1 MEAPGT
7 PGGGVLKDV
16 VAYVEVWSVNGTEN
30 YSKTFTNQLVDMGAK
45 VSKTF
50 NKQVTHVV
58 FKDGYQSTW
67 DKAQKR
73 GVKLVS
79 VLWVEKCRTAG
90 VHIDES
96 LFPAANTREHL
107 PSLIKKKRKCMQPK
121 DFIPKTP
128 EHDKR
133 LQKKFQKMATEL
145 QRQKTTLDNDVP
157 VLLFESNGSL
167 VYSPTIKMYSGQH
180 NTMQK
185 RLQQMKEKRENL
197 SPTSSQLLEKS
208 HDDPFKSPCEA
219 WNLSRDTLCS
229 DESFAG
235 ALDSSFDN
243 LSGNSGSGSQ
253 ERRVGE
259 VVDESRSGVCVSSPA
274 PKTGS
279 VHSSAPPGPSA
290 SPKTGSVHS
299 SAPPGPS
306 ASPKTGSV
314 HSSAP
319 PGPSASPKTGSVHSS
334 APPGPSASPKTGSVH
349 SSAPPGP
356 SASPKTGS
364 VHSSAP
370 PGPSASPKTG
380 SVHSSAPPGP
390 SASPKTGS
398 VHSSAPAGPSASLKT
413 GRVHS
418 SAPPGPSASL
428 KTGSVH
434 SSAPAGHLSQ
444 LTPQNP
450 SGRLSEQEVSR
461 QRDPAGEAVTPDTWS
476 RGAPREVF
484 GMKHGLPPT
493 LSATERQP
501 WGHSQSESSSA
512 KRRRKSEIS
521 DSSPTGRL
529 KKRCRG
535 KPGVSQEW
543 LLTSGDRL
551 HFGPGAAAQAPGC
564 GVSSYDDYFS
574 PDNLKERSSDGLLP
588 GCQSSAGPALFICR
602 GLSRGERRNILQT
615 SDFSCIGKNPSP
627 APTSDLTAQ
636 SRLSLE
642 KPTRDK
648 ANAAWACLAAEE
660 AAGSRPQAGAQR
672 GEGTRPDGTDSPVHD
687 ALPAADGLGGKGPD
701 GDSRPLEG
709 GSAGARELMEAGS
722 VQKEDRPRTKRE
734 SCGGTQPDDRLGFV
748 GGCTAD
754 TSAEQ
759 REDVSRGCSESVKN
773 GPARPDVLD
782 GSLEGCQDLARPHE
796 KSKKRGRG
804 QKPTRTLVMTSMPSE
819 TQNIVI
825 QVVNTLK
832 GFSLAQE
839 VCETTTHVLAGKPL
853 RTLNVLLG
861 IARGCWVLSYEWVL
875 WSLELGHWIS
885 EEPFEL
891 SNYFPAA
898 PINRRGGNTT

>member
-1 MEAPGT
+1 
-7 PGGGVLKDV
+7 
-16 VAYVEVWSVNGTEN
+16 
-30 YSKTFTNQLVDMGAK
+30 MGAK

-90 VHIDES
+90 AHIDES

-167 VYSPTIKMYSGQH
+167 VYSPTIKMCSGQH

-219 WNLSRDTLCS
+219 WNISRDTLCS
-229 DESFAG
+229 DESFSG

-243 LSGNSGSGSQ
+243 LSGNSGSQ

-274 PKTGS
+274 L
-279 VHSSAPPGPSA
+279 
-290 SPKTGSVHS
+290 
-299 SAPPGPS
+299 
-306 ASPKTGSV
+306 
-314 HSSAP
+314 
-319 PGPSASPKTGSVHSS
+319 
-334 APPGPSASPKTGSVH
+334 
-349 SSAPPGP
+349 
-356 SASPKTGS
+356 
-364 VHSSAP
+364 
-370 PGPSASPKTG
+370 
-380 SVHSSAPPGP
+380 
-390 SASPKTGS
+390 KTGS

-413 GRVHS
+413 GSVHS
-418 SAPPGPSASL
+418 SAPADPSPALKTGSVHSSAPAGLSASLKTSSVHSSAPADPSPAL

-476 RGAPREVF
+476 GGAPREVF

-493 LSATERQP
+493 LSATEHHP
-501 WGHSQSESSSA
+501 WGHSRSESSSA

-535 KPGVSQEW
+535 KPGMSQEW
-543 LLTSGDRL
+543 LLASGDRL

-574 PDNLKERSSDGLLP
+574 PDNLKERSLDGLLP

-627 APTSDLTAQ
+627 APTSDLRAQ
-636 SRLSLE
+636 SRRSLE

-660 AAGSRPQAGAQR
+660 TAGSRPQAGAQR
-672 GEGTRPDGTDSPVHD
+672 GEGTRPDGADSPVHD

-709 GSAGARELMEAGS
+709 GSAEARELMGAGS

-734 SCGGTQPDDRLGFV
+734 SCGGTQPDDRLGFA
-748 GGCTAD
+748 GDCTAD
-754 TSAEQ
+754 TSAQQ

-898 PINRRGGNTT
+898 PLCRLERHLSAGQYQGTLFADQPVMFITPASNPPRTKLWELVVLCGGQITRIPRQAGIFIGPSQGRRRATVKYLSETWILDSITQHQVCASENYLLLQ

>member
-167 VYSPTIKMYSGQH
+167 VYSPTIKMCSGQH

-197 SPTSSQLLEKS
+197 SPTY
-208 HDDPFKSPCEA
+208 
-219 WNLSRDTLCS
+219 
-229 DESFAG
+229 ESFAG

-243 LSGNSGSGSQ
+243 LSGNSGCGSQ

-259 VVDESRSGVCVSSPA
+259 VADESRSGVCVSSPA
-274 PKTGS
+274 L
-279 VHSSAPPGPSA
+279 
-290 SPKTGSVHS
+290 
-299 SAPPGPS
+299 
-306 ASPKTGSV
+306 
-314 HSSAP
+314 
-319 PGPSASPKTGSVHSS
+319 
-334 APPGPSASPKTGSVH
+334 
-349 SSAPPGP
+349 
-356 SASPKTGS
+356 
-364 VHSSAP
+364 
-370 PGPSASPKTG
+370 
-380 SVHSSAPPGP
+380 
-390 SASPKTGS
+390 KTGS

-413 GRVHS
+413 GSVHS
-418 SAPPGPSASL
+418 SAPAGPSASLKTGSVHSSVPAGPSASVKTGSVHSLAPAGPSASL

-476 RGAPREVF
+476 GGAPREVF

-493 LSATERQP
+493 LSATERHP
-501 WGHSQSESSSA
+501 WGHSRSESSSA

-521 DSSPTGRL
+521 DWSPTGRL

-543 LLTSGDRL
+543 LLASGDRL

-588 GCQSSAGPALFICR
+588 GCQSSAGPALFVCR

-615 SDFSCIGKNPSP
+615 SDFSCIGKNPGP
-627 APTSDLTAQ
+627 VPTSDLTAQ
-636 SRLSLE
+636 SRRSLE

-660 AAGSRPQAGAQR
+660 TAGSRPQAGAQR
-672 GEGTRPDGTDSPVHD
+672 GEGTRPDGADSPVHD

-709 GSAGARELMEAGS
+709 GSAEARELMGAGS
-722 VQKEDRPRTKRE
+722 VQKEDRPRTKWE
-734 SCGGTQPDDRLGFV
+734 SSGGTQPDDRLGFA
-748 GGCTAD
+748 GDCIAD
-754 TSAEQ
+754 TSAQQ

-796 KSKKRGRG
+796 KSKKIGRG

-898 PINRRGGNTT
+898 PLCRLERHLSAGQYQGTLFADQPVMFITPASNPPRTKLWELVVLCGGQITRIPRQAGIFIGPSQGRRRATVKYLSETWILDSITQHQVCASENYLLLQ

>member
-1 MEAPGT
+1 
-7 PGGGVLKDV
+7 
-16 VAYVEVWSVNGTEN
+16 
-30 YSKTFTNQLVDMGAK
+30 MGAK

-167 VYSPTIKMYSGQH
+167 VYSPTIKMCSGQH

-219 WNLSRDTLCS
+219 WNISRDTLCS

-243 LSGNSGSGSQ
+243 LSGNSGCGSQ

-259 VVDESRSGVCVSSPA
+259 VADESRSGVCVSSPA
-274 PKTGS
+274 L
-279 VHSSAPPGPSA
+279 
-290 SPKTGSVHS
+290 
-299 SAPPGPS
+299 
-306 ASPKTGSV
+306 
-314 HSSAP
+314 
-319 PGPSASPKTGSVHSS
+319 
-334 APPGPSASPKTGSVH
+334 
-349 SSAPPGP
+349 
-356 SASPKTGS
+356 
-364 VHSSAP
+364 
-370 PGPSASPKTG
+370 
-380 SVHSSAPPGP
+380 
-390 SASPKTGS
+390 KTGS

-413 GRVHS
+413 GSVHS
-418 SAPPGPSASL
+418 SAPAGPSASL

-434 SSAPAGHLSQ
+434 SLAPAGHLSQ

-450 SGRLSEQEVSR
+450 SGRLSEQEVSQ

-476 RGAPREVF
+476 GGAPREVF

-493 LSATERQP
+493 LSATERHP
-501 WGHSQSESSSA
+501 WGHSRSESSSA

-543 LLTSGDRL
+543 LLASGDRL
-551 HFGPGAAAQAPGC
+551 HFGPGAATQAPGC

-636 SRLSLE
+636 SRHSLE
-642 KPTRDK
+642 KPARDK

-660 AAGSRPQAGAQR
+660 TAGSRPQAGAQR
-672 GEGTRPDGTDSPVHD
+672 GKGTRPDGTDSPVHD

-709 GSAGARELMEAGS
+709 GSAEARELMGAGS

-734 SCGGTQPDDRLGFV
+734 SCGGTQPDDRLGFA
-748 GGCTAD
+748 GDCTAD
-754 TSAEQ
+754 TSAQQ

-898 PINRRGGNTT
+898 PLCRLERYLSAGQYQGTLFADQPVMFITPASNPPRTKLWELVVLCGGQITRIPRQAGIFIGPSQGRRRATVKYLSETWILAW

>member
-219 WNLSRDTLCS
+219 WNISRDTLCS

-243 LSGNSGSGSQ
+243 LSGNSGCGSQ

-274 PKTGS
+274 LKTGS
-279 VHSSAPPGPSA
+279 VHSSAPA
-290 SPKTGSVHS
+290 
-299 SAPPGPS
+299 
-306 ASPKTGSV
+306 
-314 HSSAP
+314 
-319 PGPSASPKTGSVHSS
+319 
-334 APPGPSASPKTGSVH
+334 
-349 SSAPPGP
+349 
-356 SASPKTGS
+356 
-364 VHSSAP
+364 
-370 PGPSASPKTG
+370 
-380 SVHSSAPPGP
+380 GP

-398 VHSSAPAGPSASLKT
+398 VHSSAPAGPSASPKT
-413 GRVHS
+413 GSVHS
-418 SAPPGPSASL
+418 SAPAGPSASL

-476 RGAPREVF
+476 GGAPREVF

-501 WGHSQSESSSA
+501 WGHSRSESSSA

-636 SRLSLE
+636 SRHSLE

-672 GEGTRPDGTDSPVHD
+672 GEGTRPDGADSLFHD
-687 ALPAADGLGGKGPD
+687 ALPAADRLGGKGPD
-701 GDSRPLEG
+701 RDSRPLEG
-709 GSAGARELMEAGS
+709 GSAEARELMDAGS

-748 GGCTAD
+748 GSCTAD

-898 PINRRGGNTT
+898 PLCRLERYLSAGQYQGTLFANQPVMFITPASNPPRTKLWELVLLCGGQITRIPRQAGIFIGPSQGRRRATVKYLSETWILDSITQHQVCASENYLLLQ